1 MKQKILTKR
10 NENGQGLVE
19 YSLIGALVAV
29 ILIGVLIA
37 IGPAIKTAMVSLI
50 TQTSG
55 GVTVQNG
62 ELILPGLS
70 ITQTPINSSTQ
81 FPTSTTV
88 ATLTTVPTF
97 TAVPTFTPIP
107 TSTTIPT
114 STPTILACTAGSAFA
129 SNQSAC
135 ASLSASNG
143 CSSYTYK
150 RWSRLCTWK

>member
-70 ITQTPINSSTQ
+70 ITQTPINSSTH
-81 FPTSTTV
+81 
-88 ATLTTVPTF
+88 
-97 TAVPTFTPIP
+97 IP

-114 STPTILACTAGSAFA
+114 STPTILTCTAGSAFA